1 MANYTLS
8 HTGQQLD
15 SAVKKVNDDY
25 ADVSGVTASAGDVL
39 SGKKIVTAQGNVV
52 TGNIQSKAATT
63 ITPGTSDQK
72 LSKGLYLSGDIT
84 IKGDENLAAEN
95 IRSNITIFGK
105 KGTYEGT
112 SGSGTAPSLQS
123 KSVTPSKS
131 SQSVTADS
139 GYDGLSTVTVNAIP
153 DEYIIPS
160 GTKEITSNGTIDV
173 TDYKTASVNV
183 ANSSGGTGIDTSD
196 ATAVAS
202 DILNGKTAYSNG
214 SKITGKLNYLTSD
227 DSERTYETD
236 SIAKAT
242 LYDKLVLRKK
252 FTTDIAF
259 LTGSQVAIRVDLT
272 ELGDAT
278 ASDVAAGKTFTSSE
292 GIKVTGTA
300 ESGSGSSDSNNNCEA
315 YLIDVTNPYA
325 DFKTASGTIK
335 AYGYGKGTTI
345 GYTTPQYAFQGDK
358 YLSISSYGSGT
369 TTNLSLSVDSSGK
382 ISGLPTMTSGTILVV
397 RGI

>member
-105 KGTYEGT
+105 KGTYEGA

-160 GTKEITSNGTIDV
+160 GIKEITSNGTIDV

-214 SKITGKLNYLTSD
+214 SKITGKLNYVTSD

-325 DFKTASGTIK
+325 DFKTTSGTIK
-335 AYGYGKGTTI
+335 AYGYGKGTTS